1 MVGAPTSGGLPEA
14 GRVISNFQRFENP
27 TTWTPDR
34 NQHMSLPCVVIA
46 GRPNVGKSSI
56 FNRILGR
63 RAAVVSDREGVT
75 RDRHYQDKEYDG
87 RYFRVVDTGG
97 FMPRGEDGV
106 DEQVRNQIGAAL
118 DEAAVILFVIDG
130 RTGVTAQDQEFARMV
145 MRRKRPVLL
154 LVNKSERPETARE
167 AVEAWSLGMG
177 EPLPVSAISG
187 FGIRDMLDKIVTML
201 PDAGEREHAADE
213 TLRLAV
219 LGRPNAGKSTLVNAL
234 LGENRV
240 ITSEKAGTTRDA
252 IDTEF
257 EYKGRRVLLTDTAG
271 LRKKARVHDEV
282 EKFSNLRALEAIRR
296 SQVCL
301 LLIDTPDDIGEQDY
315 RICQKVQEAGKGLII
330 GLNKWDLVEA
340 GDKTFDHT
348 VRDIL
353 QRNPELEGVPFVA
366 ISALTGKRVQRVLDL
381 AFEVKANLSRIL
393 GRDNVIRFFHET
405 VDAYPHPSTSQGPAR
420 LQRCCQVMVDP
431 VALAFEV
438 SHPERVLPSY
448 VRYLRRKA
456 MEFFDLKGV
465 PLRIWFRSRFQL
477 RTDEELAAYVRGVR
491 TGFQEWDDA
500 RDELYDPDTAATS
513 GTDIEEKH

>member
-1 MVGAPTSGGLPEA
+1 
-14 GRVISNFQRFENP
+14 
-27 TTWTPDR
+27 
-34 NQHMSLPCVVIA
+34 MSLPNVVIA

-75 RDRHYQDKEYDG
+75 RDRHYQEKEYDG
-87 RYFRVVDTGG
+87 KRFNLVDTGG
-97 FMPRGEDGV
+97 FMPKAEDSI
-106 DEQVRNQIGAAL
+106 DNQVRDQIGAAL
-118 DEAAVILFVIDG
+118 DEADVVLFVIDG
-130 RTGVTAQDQEFARMV
+130 RTGVTAQDESFARMV
-145 MRRKRPVLL
+145 LRRNRPVVLV
-154 LVNKSERPETARE
+154 VNKSEKPETARE

-187 FGIRDMLDKIVTML
+187 FGIRDLMDRVTAML
-201 PDAGEREHAADE
+201 PESGPRERDNA
-213 TLRLAV
+213 LRLAV

-234 LGENRV
+234 LGEERV
-240 ITSEKAGTTRDA
+240 ITSDVAGTTRDA

-257 EYKGRRVLLTDTAG
+257 VTDGRRVVLTDTAG

-296 SQVCL
+296 SQVCI
-301 LLIDTPDDIGEQDY
+301 LLIDTPGEISEQDF

-330 GLNKWDLVEA
+330 GLNKWDLVDA

-348 VRDIL
+348 VREIL
-353 QRNPELEGVPFVA
+353 RKNRDLVGVPFIAV
-366 ISALTGKRVQRVLDL
+366 SALTGKRVRRVLDL
-381 AFEVKANLSRIL
+381 AFEVKDNLSRVL
-393 GRDNVIRFFHET
+393 GREKVIEFFRQTVET
-405 VDAYPHPSTSQGPAR
+405 YPHPNTSRGPAR
-420 LQRCCQVMVDP
+420 LERCCQVMVDP

-456 MEFFDLKGV
+456 IEFFDLKGV

-477 RTDEELAAYVRGVR
+477 RTDEELEGYVRGVR
-491 TGFQEWDDA
+491 TNFGEWDDA
-500 RDELYDPDTAATS
+500 DEEMQALLAAHDDD
-513 GTDIEEKH
+513 GEFDEEFED